1 MSQFRMV
8 NGVMGACIAALA
20 VVGPVSMAQAACLGP
35 QQQLPANDVAPFLS
49 NPGALLEDPAYS
61 SGGVR
66 MISRIRDLAASD
78 PGTLNVLIDLIAKA
92 NPDQQT
98 AIGTGLAQAALVCVK
113 TDQAYATQIQQDM
126 AGYPDKDNKA
136 VFAFMAVLA
145 DAPIGALGG
154 GEGVSGGA
162 GGGELTP
169 FTSSLFAS
177 SAYVPWGPYGQ
188 KTIGFSSTFLSGPIG
203 NAIPGNPPPGNRV
216 TSSVSPH
223 R

>member
-8 NGVMGACIAALA
+8 NGVMGACIAVLA
-20 VVGPVSMAQAACLGP
+20 AVAPASLAQAACLAP
-35 QQQLPANDVAPFLS
+35 QQQLPANEVAPFLS

-61 SGGVR
+61 SGGAR

-78 PGTLNVLIDLIAKA
+78 PGTLNVLIDLIAIA

-113 TDQAYATQIQQDM
+113 MDPPYATQIQQDM
-126 AGYPDKDNKA
+126 ATYPDKDNKA
-136 VFAFMAVLA
+136 VFAFRAVLA

-169 FTSSLFAS
+169 FASSLFAS

-188 KTIGFSSTFLSGPIG
+188 KTIGFSGTFLSGPIG
-203 NAIPGNPPPGNRV
+203 NVPPGNLPPGNRV

>member
-35 QQQLPANDVAPFLS
+35 QQH
-49 NPGALLEDPAYS
+49 
-61 SGGVR
+61 
-66 MISRIRDLAASD
+66 
-78 PGTLNVLIDLIAKA
+78 DLIAKA

-188 KTIGFSSTFLSGPIG
+188 KTIGFSGTFLSGPIG